1 MTTYAWQ
8 REEMVRRHLL
18 GRDVHDVRVLEAM
31 RRVPR
36 EAFVPEAMRG
46 RAYEDR
52 PLPIE
57 EGQTISQPY
66 VVAVMAAALEIR
78 PTDRVLEVGAG
89 SGYAAAVLG
98 HLAREV
104 FAIEWFES
112 LATNAR
118 RRMQE
123 LGITNVHVVH
133 GDGAQGLPE
142 HAPFD
147 AILVSAAGPEIP
159 RALLQQLAIGG
170 RLAIPGG
177 GGPDDQELLVIRRT
191 GEEVFERR
199 SLGAVAFVPLLGG
212 DA

>member
-66 VVAVMAAALEIR
+66 VVAVMAAALESR

-170 RLAIPGG
+170 RLAIPVG

>member
-36 EAFVPEAMRG
+36 EEFVPDAMRS

-66 VVAVMAAALEIR
+66 VVAVMAAALEIQ

-104 FAIEWFES
+104 FAIEWYES
-112 LATNAR
+112 LAASAR

-123 LGITNVHVVH
+123 LGIPNVHVVH
-133 GDGAQGLPE
+133 GDGTHGLPE

-147 AILVSAAGPEIP
+147 AILVSAAGPEVP
-159 RALLQQLAIGG
+159 PALLQQLASGG
-170 RLAIPGG
+170 RLAIPVGD
-177 GGPDDQELLVIRRT
+177 GPDDQELFVIRRRSD
-191 GEEVFERR
+191 GVFERQ
-199 SLGAVAFVPLLGG
+199 SLGAIAFVPLLGG
-212 DA
+212 EG